1 MTDAPDLDPAG
12 LEAATNKAEK
22 IIRAVRDLIVA
33 ESKHLRRQ
41 TSHGDSERL
50 EADDAH
56 AALLDFTAVD
66 CAEALRI
73 VERRRAARS
82 TAPEAGKA
90 VVKPLDLSNLLR
102 HAFMFGFETMGG
114 TADAAKDW
122 WPEYNP
128 EECPAF
134 DRILSALAS
143 SPSPTGAEPV
153 GESGTMPGTDGF
165 TMACFKATDVP
176 IGTKLYASPQAVAPT
191 GEIAGL
197 VEVEKIDCVT
207 YERGWQEP
215 ADPIWR
221 IQINGVCADFPTET
235 WANNFADAIR
245 RTIAQPLA
253 RLAEAEEALT
263 ASEAEATD
271 LRHKLGELLAVIHR
285 DGGHY
290 QDFAGTEQTVADA
303 HSAVTLLFQAQDE
316 RNDLRR
322 NLEEAERERDAMV
335 CGLSAVVHC
344 QSSLTRSSMR
354 NAAADILERVGRKP
368 VDFGG
373 DQSPFVA
380 RAEAAERKLEEARKA
395 LEPFEELADEG
406 NDDQPDD
413 TKVIIHAGRSTIY
426 TLRLADLRA
435 ARAAYRAIEGS
446 AQ

>member
-1 MTDAPDLDPAG
+1 
-12 LEAATNKAEK
+12 
-22 IIRAVRDLIVA
+22 
-33 ESKHLRRQ
+33 
-41 TSHGDSERL
+41 
-50 EADDAH
+50 
-56 AALLDFTAVD
+56 
-66 CAEALRI
+66 
-73 VERRRAARS
+73 
-82 TAPEAGKA
+82 
-90 VVKPLDLSNLLR
+90 
-102 HAFMFGFETMGG
+102 
-114 TADAAKDW
+114 
-122 WPEYNP
+122 
-128 EECPAF
+128 
-134 DRILSALAS
+134 
-143 SPSPTGAEPV
+143 
-153 GESGTMPGTDGF
+153 MPGTDGF

-322 NLEEAERERDAMV
+322 NLEEA
-335 CGLSAVVHC
+335 
-344 QSSLTRSSMR
+344 
-354 NAAADILERVGRKP
+354 
-368 VDFGG
+368 
-373 DQSPFVA
+373 
-380 RAEAAERKLEEARKA
+380 RKA
-395 LEPFEELADEG
+395 LEHAAVAAYDEPAYLSPDGMERSADG
-406 NDDQPDD
+406 LLPSDNPYDR
-413 TKVIIHAGRSTIY
+413 GRYDARKAVENI
-426 TLRLADLRA
+426 
-435 ARAAYRAIEGS
+435 ARALKGS